1 VIEYLLDTNTCVEI
15 IRQRSAAV
23 LNRLRQC
30 EIGQVG
36 ISVIALAELQ
46 HGIEKSARPDQ
57 NRIALSQFCA
67 PLEIRPFTDIA
78 AVIYGKIRNSLERRG
93 EVIGPMDLLIAA
105 HALADAVTVVTNNEG
120 EFRRVDGLSVENWI

>member
-1 VIEYLLDTNTCVEI
+1 
-15 IRQRSAAV
+15 
-23 LNRLRQC
+23 
-30 EIGQVG
+30 VG